1 MLKKLHVLLLVL
13 LAAVCFT
20 ATAWADYDYIEQ
32 YGVMVTPNT
41 EDGSLLITVKL
52 EWTPLEALPYGQEL
66 KIGVPNGSI
75 RDVAAQTDNIERL
88 DFDNSYMY
96 VYLTQG
102 YDKDETFSFAYSW
115 VQEYMY
121 QLDGSAV
128 TYDYTPGWFD
138 EARIGQMTLIWNDPA
153 GLTGDFTEG
162 TVSGADSVTVQ
173 NGMAITASD
182 LDYGYKMNVQV
193 RYTDWPTQL
202 SEEYSA
208 DNVPDGGWNGSDDYY
223 YDDDDTGDAII
234 GMMVTIFVVIFI
246 LVLISAAPPGRRLR
260 RRLRHPVCVRQPPV
274 VPRRAGRQAPSRQRG
289 HQNKAQTAQKRW
301 WRLRRRKPWR
311 RLWRRWI
318 WRRQPLCLRQQL
330 RLCVRLCLCRRR
342 PRRLLGQ
349 EPLRR
354 GPGRNTVRKA
364 LIQKTSPDRGMF
376 FAYEY
381 WKPLPG
387 SLNSA
392 TRLLKLAKAASSKAS
407 VSSAPICRSSHLHSG
422 GFRISSGPISAV
434 AYSPPRQKPS
444 GFDSGVRPTPRTV
457 SNQPSASA
465 AS

>member
-52 EWTPLEALPYGQEL
+52 EWTPLEELPYGQEL

-75 RDVAAQTDNIERL
+75 RDVAALTDNIERL

-96 VYLTQG
+96 VYLDRA
-102 YDKDETFSFAYSW
+102 YEANETFSFAYSW

-121 QLDGSAV
+121 QLSTNGVIEDYDNVHYDYV
-128 TYDYTPGWFD
+128 TYDYTAGWFD
-138 EARIGQMTLIWNDPA
+138 EAKIGQMTLIWNDPA

-173 NGMAITASD
+173 DGMTITASD
-182 LDYGYKMNVQV
+182 LDYGYKMNIQV

-202 SEEYSA
+202 AEEYSA
-208 DNVPDGGWNGSDDYY
+208 DNLPSDYDHYVYVPCEHFE
-223 YDDDDTGDAII
+223 DDTGDAIV
-234 GMMVTIFVVIFI
+234 GMMVMIFVVIFI
-246 LVLISAAPPGRRLR
+246 IVLISAARRGDGYAGGFGTRYVFVNHLWYPAGPDGRPRPGSVGTKTKPR
-260 RRLRHPVCVRQPPV
+260 P
-274 VPRRAGRQAPSRQRG
+274 PRRGGGGFGGGSRG
-289 HQNKAQTAQKRW
+289 GGFGGGGFGGGSHC
-301 WRLRRRKPWR
+301 
-311 RLWRRWI
+311 
-318 WRRQPLCLRQQL
+318 LCLRQQL

-342 PRRLLGQ
+342 ARRLLGQ

-364 LIQKTSPDRGMF
+364 LIKKHPPVGGCF
-376 FAYEY
+376 FLRVLEA
-381 WKPLPG
+381 
-387 SLNSA
+387 SA
-392 TRLLKLAKAASSKAS
+392 RLLELRHTFVKAGEGRVLEGQRVLGAHLPQQPLAQ
-407 VSSAPICRSSHLHSG
+407 R
-422 GFRISSGPISAV
+422 RI
-434 AYSPPRQKPS
+434 
-444 GFDSGVRPTPRTV
+444 
-457 SNQPSASA
+457 
-465 AS
+465 

>member
-1 MLKKLHVLLLVL
+1 MLKKLHVLLLIL

-52 EWTPLEALPYGQEL
+52 EWTPLEELPYGQEL

-102 YDKDETFSFAYSW
+102 YDKGETFSFAYSW

-193 RYTDWPTQL
+193 RYTDWPTVL
-202 SEEYSA
+202 SA
-208 DNVPDGGWNGSDDYY
+208 DNSADYVPDDGW
-223 YDDDDTGDAII
+223 YDDGYDEDEDTGMAAMFLTLII
-234 GMMVTIFVVIFI
+234 TIFIVWVVVRI
-246 LVLISAAPPGRRLR
+246 LRGLGGGYAGGFGTRYVFVNHLWYPAGPDGKPRPGSVGTKTKPR
-260 RRLRHPVCVRQPPV
+260 P
-274 VPRRAGRQAPSRQRG
+274 PRRGGGGFGGGSRG
-289 HQNKAQTAQKRW
+289 
-301 WRLRRRKPWR
+301 
-311 RLWRRWI
+311 
-318 WRRQPLCLRQQL
+318 
-330 RLCVRLCLCRRR
+330 
-342 PRRLLGQ
+342 G
-349 EPLRR
+349 
-354 GPGRNTVRKA
+354 GFG
-364 LIQKTSPDRGMF
+364 GGGF
-376 FAYEY
+376 GG
-381 WKPLPG
+381 G
-387 SLNSA
+387 SHCA
-392 TRLLKLAKAASSKAS
+392 CASSCACACACACAGGGRAGC
-407 VSSAPICRSSHLHSG
+407 SAKNL
-422 GFRISSGPISAV
+422 
-434 AYSPPRQKPS
+434 Y
-444 GFDSGVRPTPRTV
+444 GVGLDETL
-457 SNQPSASA
+457 SEKL
-465 AS
+465 

>member
-75 RDVAAQTDNIERL
+75 RDVAALTDNIERL

-96 VYLTQG
+96 VYLDRA
-102 YDKDETFSFAYSW
+102 YEANETFSFAYSW

-121 QLDGSAV
+121 QLSTNGVIEDYDNV
-128 TYDYTPGWFD
+128 HYDYVNYDYTAGWFD
-138 EARIGQMTLIWNDPA
+138 EARIGQMVLVWNDPE

-173 NGMAITASD
+173 DGMTITASD
-182 LDYGYKMNVQV
+182 LGYGYKMNVQV

-246 LVLISAAPPGRRLR
+246 LVLISAACRGDGYAGGFGTRYVFVNHLWYPAGPDGRPRPGSVGTKTKPR
-260 RRLRHPVCVRQPPV
+260 P
-274 VPRRAGRQAPSRQRG
+274 PRRGGGGFGGGSRG
-289 HQNKAQTAQKRW
+289 
-301 WRLRRRKPWR
+301 
-311 RLWRRWI
+311 
-318 WRRQPLCLRQQL
+318 
-330 RLCVRLCLCRRR
+330 
-342 PRRLLGQ
+342 G
-349 EPLRR
+349 
-354 GPGRNTVRKA
+354 GFG
-364 LIQKTSPDRGMF
+364 GGGF
-376 FAYEY
+376 GG
-381 WKPLPG
+381 G
-387 SLNSA
+387 SHCA
-392 TRLLKLAKAASSKAS
+392 CASSCACACACACAGGGRAGC
-407 VSSAPICRSSHLHSG
+407 SAKNL
-422 GFRISSGPISAV
+422 
-434 AYSPPRQKPS
+434 Y
-444 GFDSGVRPTPRTV
+444 GVGLDETL
-457 SNQPSASA
+457 SEKL
-465 AS
+465 

>member
-52 EWTPLEALPYGQEL
+52 EWTPLEELPYGQEL

-96 VYLTQG
+96 VYLDRA
-102 YDKDETFSFAYSW
+102 YEANETFSFAYSW

-121 QLDGSAV
+121 QLSTNGVIEDYDNVHYDYV
-128 TYDYTPGWFD
+128 TYDYTAGWFD

-173 NGMAITASD
+173 DGMTITASD
-182 LDYGYKMNVQV
+182 LDYGYKMNIQV

-208 DNVPDGGWNGSDDYY
+208 DNLPSDYDHCVYVPCEHFE
-223 YDDDDTGDAII
+223 DDTGDAIV

-246 LVLISAAPPGRRLR
+246 FVLISAARRGDGYAGGFGTRYVFVNHLWYPAGR
-260 RRLRHPVCVRQPPV
+260 P
-274 VPRRAGRQAPSRQRG
+274 PRR
-289 HQNKAQTAQKRW
+289 
-301 WRLRRRKPWR
+301 
-311 RLWRRWI
+311 
-318 WRRQPLCLRQQL
+318 
-330 RLCVRLCLCRRR
+330 CRREARAR
-342 PRRLLGQ
+342 PRRICGRA
-349 EPLRR
+349 RR
-354 GPGRNTVRKA
+354 AVSHRRAPGSSA
-364 LIQKTSPDRGMF
+364 GADRGCRCR
-376 FAYEY
+376 
-381 WKPLPG
+381 
-387 SLNSA
+387 
-392 TRLLKLAKAASSKAS
+392 TRFCTARPPCRPRRCCRDRAA
-407 VSSAPICRSSHLHSG
+407 PCR
-422 GFRISSGPISAV
+422 
-434 AYSPPRQKPS
+434 
-444 GFDSGVRPTPRTV
+444 
-457 SNQPSASA
+457 A
-465 AS
+465 A

>member
-1 MLKKLHVLLLVL
+1 MLKKLHILLLTL

-52 EWTPLEALPYGQEL
+52 EWTPLEELPYGQEL

-75 RDVAAQTDNIERL
+75 RDVAALTDNIERL

-96 VYLTQG
+96 VYLDRA
-102 YDKDETFSFAYSW
+102 YEANETFSFAYSW
-115 VQEYMY
+115 AQEYMY

-234 GMMVTIFVVIFI
+234 GMMVMIFVVMFI
-246 LVLISAAPPGRRLR
+246 LVLISAA
-260 RRLRHPVCVRQPPV
+260 
-274 VPRRAGRQAPSRQRG
+274 
-289 HQNKAQTAQKRW
+289 
-301 WRLRRRKPWR
+301 
-311 RLWRRWI
+311 
-318 WRRQPLCLRQQL
+318 
-330 RLCVRLCLCRRR
+330 
-342 PRRLLGQ
+342 
-349 EPLRR
+349 RR
-354 GPGRNTVRKA
+354 GDGYAGGFGTRYVFVNHLWYPAG
-364 LIQKTSPDRGMF
+364 PDR
-376 FAYEY
+376 
-381 WKPLPG
+381 K
-387 SLNSA
+387 
-392 TRLLKLAKAASSKAS
+392 S
-407 VSSAPICRSSHLHSG
+407 V
-422 GFRISSGPISAV
+422 V
-434 AYSPPRQKPS
+434 
-444 GFDSGVRPTPRTV
+444 
-457 SNQPSASA
+457 
-465 AS
+465 